1 MECFVNNHALKI
13 YDLFDYDGITAPRK
27 HPITRPA
34 YILHED
40 YFYQFYYGK
49 WKQLDPIAPHR
60 VANWPRRPPRFPR
73 NFPSR
78 QCPEEPPRVPRPH
91 SLGAAGGIPLLI

>member
-49 WKQLDPIAPHR
+49 WKQLDPIAPHLI
-60 VANWPRRPPRFPR
+60 ANWPRRAHLLAFPGT
-73 NFPSR
+73 FPLDSAPKSHR
-78 QCPEEPPRVPRPH
+78 EFRGPTVW
-91 SLGAAGGIPLLI
+91 APLVESHF